1 MIREVL
7 HDMQERMDKTIEAY
21 RHDLMTI
28 RTGRASTAL
37 VDRLLVDYYNMP
49 TPLMQLASVSVPE
62 AQIIL
67 IRPFAANDIGAIER
81 AIAKSDI
88 GLNPN
93 SDGKQIRLN
102 IPPLTED
109 RRRDLTKQV
118 AKRAEEARVSLR
130 NIRRD
135 CISDLREM
143 EKESMISEDDLHR
156 AQDQVQEATNKFTE
170 IVDQITKEKDDE
182 IMTI

>member
-1 MIREVL
+1 MIREVI
-7 HDMQERMDKTIEAY
+7 HDMQDRMEKTIEVY
-21 RHDLMTI
+21 RYDLMTI
-28 RTGRASTAL
+28 RTGRATSAL
-37 VDRLLVDYYNMP
+37 VDRLLVEYYNMP
-49 TPLMQLASVSVPE
+49 TPLMQLASISIPD
-62 AQIIL
+62 AQTIL
-67 IRPFAANDIGAIER
+67 IKPFAANDISTIER

-109 RRRDLTKQV
+109 RRRELTKQV

-135 CISDLREM
+135 SISDLREM
-143 EKESMISEDDLHR
+143 EKESMITEDDLRR
-156 AQDQVQEATNKFTE
+156 AQDQVQDAINKFTE
-170 IVDQITKEKDDE
+170 IVEQITREKDEE

>member
-156 AQDQVQEATNKFTE
+156 AQEQVQEATHKFTE
-170 IVDQITKEKDDE
+170 IVDQITKEKDEE

>member
-1 MIREVL
+1 
-7 HDMQERMDKTIEAY
+7 
-21 RHDLMTI
+21 MTI

-37 VDRLLVDYYNMP
+37 VDRLLIDYYNMP
-49 TPLMQLASVSVPE
+49 TPLMQLASISVPE
-62 AQIIL
+62 AQMIL
-67 IRPFAANDIGAIER
+67 IRPFAVGDIGAIER

-88 GLNPN
+88 GLTPN
-93 SDGKQIRLN
+93 NDGKQIRLN

-135 CISDLREM
+135 SISDLREM
-143 EKESMISEDDLHR
+143 EKESMISEDELHR
-156 AQDQVQEATNKFTE
+156 AQDQVQEAINKFTE
-170 IVDQITKEKDDE
+170 IVDQITREKDDE

>member
-7 HDMQERMDKTIEAY
+7 HDLHDRMEKTIEAY
-21 RHDLMTI
+21 RYDLMTI

-37 VDRLLVDYYNMP
+37 VDRLLIDYYNMP

-62 AQIIL
+62 ASMIL
-67 IRPFAANDIGAIER
+67 IRPFAVSDIGAIER

-88 GLNPN
+88 GLTPN
-93 SDGKQIRLN
+93 NDGKQIRLN

-170 IVDQITKEKDDE
+170 LVDQITKEKDEE

>member
-1 MIREVL
+1 MIREIM
-7 HDMQERMDKTIEAY
+7 HDMQERMEKTIEAY

-28 RTGRASTAL
+28 RTGRASSAL
-37 VDRLLVDYYNMP
+37 VDRLLIDYYNMP

-62 AQIIL
+62 ASMIL
-67 IRPFAANDIGAIER
+67 IRPFAVGDIGAIER

-88 GLNPN
+88 GLTPN
-93 SDGKQIRLN
+93 NDGKQIRLN

-135 CISDLREM
+135 SISDLREM
-143 EKESMISEDDLHR
+143 EKESMISEDELHR

>member
-7 HDMQERMDKTIEAY
+7 HEMQDRMEKSIESY
-21 RHDLMTI
+21 RQDLMTI
-28 RTGRASTAL
+28 RTGRATTAL
-37 VDRLLVDYYNMP
+37 VDRLLVDYYSMP
-49 TPLMQLASVSVPE
+49 TPLMQLASVSIPD
-62 AQIIL
+62 AQTIL
-67 IRPFAANDIGAIER
+67 IKPFAANDISTIER

-88 GLNPN
+88 GLTPN

-102 IPPLTED
+102 VPPLTED

-118 AKRAEEARVSLR
+118 AKRAEEARVALR

-143 EKESMISEDDLHR
+143 EKESMITEDDLHR
-156 AQDQVQEATNKFTE
+156 AQDQVQDAINKYSE
-170 IVDQITKEKDDE
+170 HVEQITKEKDDE

>member
-1 MIREVL
+1 MIRETL
-7 HDMQERMDKTIEAY
+7 HDLQDRMEKTIEAY

-37 VDRLLVDYYNMP
+37 VDRLLIDYYNMP
-49 TPLMQLASVSVPE
+49 TPLMQLASISVPE
-62 AQIIL
+62 AQMIL
-67 IRPFAANDIGAIER
+67 IRPFAVSDIGAIER

-88 GLNPN
+88 GLTPN
-93 SDGKQIRLN
+93 NDGKQIRLN

-156 AQDQVQEATNKFTE
+156 AQDQVQETTNKFTE
-170 IVDQITKEKDDE
+170 IVDQITKEKDEE

>member
-1 MIREVL
+1 MIREVI
-7 HDMQERMDKTIEAY
+7 HDMQDRMEKTIEVY
-21 RHDLMTI
+21 RYDLMTI
-28 RTGRASTAL
+28 RTGRATSAL

-49 TPLMQLASVSVPE
+49 TPLMQLASISIPD
-62 AQIIL
+62 AQTIL
-67 IRPFAANDIGAIER
+67 IKPFAANDISTIER

-109 RRRDLTKQV
+109 RRRELTKQV

-135 CISDLREM
+135 SISDLREM
-143 EKESMISEDDLHR
+143 EKESMITEDDLRR
-156 AQDQVQEATNKFTE
+156 AQDQVQDAIHKFTE
-170 IVDQITKEKDDE
+170 TVEQITREKDEE

>member
-1 MIREVL
+1 
-7 HDMQERMDKTIEAY
+7 MQDRMEKTIEVY
-21 RHDLMTI
+21 RYDLMTI
-28 RTGRASTAL
+28 RTGRATSAL

-49 TPLMQLASVSVPE
+49 TPLMQLASISIPD
-62 AQIIL
+62 AQTIL
-67 IRPFAANDIGAIER
+67 IKPFAANDISTIER

-109 RRRDLTKQV
+109 RRRELTKQV

-135 CISDLREM
+135 SISDLREM
-143 EKESMISEDDLHR
+143 EKESMITEDDLRR
-156 AQDQVQEATNKFTE
+156 AQDQVQDAIHKFTE
-170 IVDQITKEKDDE
+170 TVEQITREKDEE